1 MDVTEAKPH
10 EEQHQDGDLHHLQ
23 HLIEHA
29 AHLLPAQGPI
39 TVFIH
44 HNTLHAFEDLT
55 FSEAVKK
62 GSQIFGCHPYWP
74 EDRYRDQLRKGRIRF
89 SELQEV
95 LEEDLGSRAQQELP
109 CGGTR
114 LAIRLAMLQ
123 YPVQTGATEELVWY
137 LAEANAFR
145 RVRPEASAVV
155 RAKFIAETRRWV
167 MRDLR
172 RRSETN
178 GPSRS
183 TPNGETQTRTKL
195 QELLDRFGESRIES
209 WSESEWEAFSL
220 QALWRLCCDG
230 VGDLPM
236 YTPPPAERFRHCD
249 LLLDAGAS
257 DADVPVHEELTRFC
271 AAFLD
276 QGLAQWQLPRRE
288 EGFYTAFCSLYR
300 RPMGPPLGWMKGLD
314 RKLAD
319 MQERGVTPLASIHE
333 SLEALGVAPS
343 EWEEFLA
350 ATLLA
355 LRGWGGMIQQIETR
369 GDRVVHSIPAGS
381 LIEFLA
387 VRLLLDRY
395 SLAWAARESL
405 GYTNSLASLRDEL
418 KRGIKRDWP
427 PSVQQRAFQLFQVAQ
442 LMGYSPDIL
451 YRLDREGWAELLQ
464 EVETFTCLERRRVF
478 HLAYERRFYT
488 QSLDAIALHGNRSR
502 ELEAKPRFQAVFCI
516 DEREESIRRH
526 LEEVAHDCATYGTA
540 GFFSVPMYYRG
551 VRDAHFV
558 PLCPVVIRPQHWVSE
573 KVDETLESAHRRRA
587 KARRALGKA
596 THTLHRGSRSATI
609 GALLTSM
616 VGVFV
621 SAPLV
626 ARTLFPRSTSRLK
639 SRLGQFVEAPEGTRL
654 QLERS
659 TNDPGKALD
668 SNGFTV
674 EEMAAIG
681 EKVLQ
686 EIGLTSGF
694 ARLVFIVGH
703 GSTSINN
710 PHRSAYDCGA
720 CGGSPGGP
728 NARAL
733 AQLLNDARV
742 RSMLASRGIEVPAE
756 THFVA
761 SMHNTCNDAVTYFDL
776 DLVPPSHAGELG
788 RARNDFELARER
800 DAHERSRR
808 FQTAQLTLS
817 ATAAREHVEGR
828 SEDLAQARPE
838 LGHATNALCIVA
850 PRELTR
856 GLYFDRRAFL
866 VSYDSKTDDAENG
879 ILNRILSAVFPVCSG
894 INLEYYFSSVDNH
907 GWGAG
912 TKLPH
917 NITSLVGVMD
927 GAASDLR
934 TGLPWQMVEIHE
946 PVRLMFVIEVGTENM
961 LRLIERNLVVGR
973 LCRNG
978 WVQLTTVDPQT
989 RELSVYDGSVFK
1001 PYKPQATSLPHAK
1014 SSAEWYR
1021 GWREHLEFAEIQA

>member
-1 MDVTEAKPH
+1 MDASEVESH
-10 EEQHQDGDLHHLQ
+10 EDHGHDGDLHHLH

-44 HNTLHAFEDLT
+44 HNTLHAFEDLS

-62 GSQIFGCHPYWP
+62 GAVVFDCHPYWP
-74 EDRYRDQLRKGRIRF
+74 ENRYREQLRKGRIRF

-95 LEEDLGSRAQQELP
+95 LEKDLGEKAQEELP

-114 LAIRLAMLQ
+114 LANRLAKLQ
-123 YPVQTGATEELVWY
+123 YPLQTGATEELVWY

-145 RVRPEASAVV
+145 RVRPETSAAV

-172 RRSETN
+172 RQSELNGQTKSTHTGNARS
-178 GPSRS
+178 SAS
-183 TPNGETQTRTKL
+183 L
-195 QELLDRFGESRIES
+195 QKLLDRFGESRIES

-230 VGDLPM
+230 VIDQPM
-236 YTPPPAERFRHCD
+236 FTAAPPERTRHRD
-249 LLLDAGAS
+249 LLLEATGVDT
-257 DADVPVHEELTRFC
+257 DNQVHEQLTRFC

-288 EGFYTAFCSLYR
+288 EGFFIAFCSLFR
-300 RPMGPPLGWMKGLD
+300 RPFGPPIGWMSGLD
-314 RKLAD
+314 RKLGE
-319 MQERGVTPLASIHE
+319 MQDQGMTPLESIRE
-333 SLEALGVAPS
+333 SLEDLGVPAD
-343 EWEEFLA
+343 EWEEYLA
-350 ATLLA
+350 STLLA
-355 LRGWGGMIQQIETR
+355 LRGWGGMVQQIETR
-369 GDRVVHSIPAGS
+369 GDRVVHPIPAGS

-387 VRLLLDRY
+387 VRLLLDRQA
-395 SLAWAARESL
+395 LAWSAHEGL
-405 GYTNSLASLRDEL
+405 GYSGPLAGLRDEI
-418 KRGIKRDWP
+418 RGGIKQDWP
-427 PSVQQRAFQLFQVAQ
+427 PSVQQRAFLVFQIAQ
-442 LMGYSPDIL
+442 VMGFSPDVL
-451 YRLDREGWAELLQ
+451 YRLDHEGWAELLR
-464 EVETFTCLERRRVF
+464 EVETFTAIERRRVF

-488 QSLDAIALHGNRSR
+488 QALDAIALHANRPR
-502 ELEAKPRFQAVFCI
+502 HADQKPRFQAVFCI

-526 LEEVAHDCATYGTA
+526 LEEVAHDCVTYGTA
-540 GFFSVPMYYRG
+540 GFFSVPIYYRG
-551 VRDAHFV
+551 INDAHFV
-558 PLCPVVIRPQHWVSE
+558 PLCPVVIRPQHWVTE
-573 KVDETLESAHRRRA
+573 KVAVDLESSHRRRA

-596 THTLHRGSRSATI
+596 THTLHKGSRSATL

-621 SAPLV
+621 SAPLI
-626 ARTLFPRSTSRLK
+626 ARTLFPRMTSRVK
-639 SRLGQFVEAPEGTRL
+639 SRIGQFVEAPVGTRL
-654 QLERS
+654 QLER
-659 TNDPGKALD
+659 TEAETGPEGGHI
-668 SNGFTV
+668 GFNL
-674 EEMAAIG
+674 EEMANIG
-681 EKVLQ
+681 EKILQ

-733 AQLLNDARV
+733 AQLLNDHRV
-742 RSMLASRGIEVPAE
+742 RQLLANRGIEVPPE
-756 THFVA
+756 TYFVGC
-761 SMHNTCNDAVTYFDL
+761 MHNTCNDAVTYFDL
-776 DLVPPSHAGELG
+776 DQVPPSHMAEFG

-808 FQTAQLTLS
+808 FQSAQLTLS
-817 ATAAREHVEGR
+817 PTGAREHVEGR
-828 SEDLAQARPE
+828 SEDMAQARPE

-850 PRELTR
+850 PRELSR

-866 VSYDSKTDDAENG
+866 VSYDPAADDAANG
-879 ILNRILSAVFPVCSG
+879 ILNRILSAVFPVCAG

-946 PVRLMFVIEVGTENM
+946 PVRLMFVIEVLPEAM
-961 LRLIERNLVVGR
+961 LRLIAQNPVVGR

-978 WVQLTTVDPQT
+978 WVQLTVVHPET
-989 RELSVYDGSVFK
+989 RKLSVYEDGVFQ
-1001 PYKPQATSLPHAK
+1001 PYQPQALSLPSAE